1 MFFFDE
7 LFVKCLHMA
16 GVCSEN
22 KPCVTTNLNTNF
34 KNAVPSESY
43 AVLTVGIAR
52 NEGKKYY
59 LSGKLYNGDPN
70 VSTTKLFSDFSA
82 EFHVFSAMNKS
93 VVLMN
98 T

>member
-1 MFFFDE
+1 MFLFDE

-22 KPCVTTNLNTNF
+22 EPCVTTNLNTNF

-43 AVLTVGIAR
+43 AVLTVGIER

-59 LSGKLYNGDPN
+59 LSGSFTMEIQTLVRPN
-70 VSTTKLFSDFSA
+70 FSPILVLIF
-82 EFHVFSAMNKS
+82 MYS
-93 VVLMN
+93 VL
-98 T
+98 